1 MNRNLSV
8 LAVVVSVVVCLLAAC
23 HSGERQR
30 LQLEELERQ
39 NRADSL
45 MLNDSLARDLA
56 DYFDR
61 HGTPNEQM
69 RAYYILGRTYAD
81 RGEAPAALDAY
92 HEAISRADTTSQDC
106 DFAKLSR
113 VYGQSATIFYQQ
125 GLYRN
130 ALEYQDLCSDYGYRG
145 RDTLNALRSYAM
157 KAAAYEKLQMADSA
171 IYFYKNAIRLFQTYH
186 FDIIAS
192 GFAGG
197 LAEILIDKGETV
209 EAEPYMHDY
218 EQHSGYF
225 DSAGNITKGREVYYY
240 AKGLYYLKKNNLDS
254 AEYYFRKELNTA
266 KDFNN
271 QNGGANGL
279 GLLFQQTH
287 KPDSAAKYF
296 AYSYAMNDSMYALK
310 ATHEVEQAMAMY
322 DYTRQQEIAQKER
335 EKSAYLKYY
344 LLLSILFIVIVLF
357 VSVVISINISHKKKM
372 QEKEVERLRTDYSDA
387 VAKKEQIAKELEMLR
402 INHERLKVSEQES
415 KNLIETVKTNNSQLL
430 RTKEKEI
437 AELNE
442 KIRKYAI
449 RLLNSPKMI
458 SDNPQFALLIE
469 DFHRK
474 AIRKK
479 NTSLPQRADW
489 DQLIRLFAQ
498 KQPEAYVA
506 IGREQTLSSQELRA
520 CILLLLKFTNGEIIS
535 LLDITSQGMTN
546 IRTRINE
553 KLFRESKAST
563 LDFRLKE
570 IPIV

>member
-1 MNRNLSV
+1 VKCKYSITVWLF
-8 LAVVVSVVVCLLAAC
+8 LAVLLLVAC
-23 HSGERQR
+23 DNGERQR
-30 LQLEELERQ
+30 LQLAELERQ

-56 DYFDR
+56 DWFDR
-61 HGTPNEQM
+61 HGTRNEQM

-145 RDTLNALRSYAM
+145 KDTLNALRSYAM

-225 DSAGNITKGREVYYY
+225 DSAGNIAKGREVYYY

-254 AEYYFRKELNTA
+254 AEYYFRKELQDG

-271 QNGGANGL
+271 QNCGSHGL
-279 GLLFQQTH
+279 ALLYQQKH
-287 KPDSAAKYF
+287 LSDSAAKYF
-296 AYSYAMNDSMYALK
+296 AYSYAMNDSCFVQMT
-310 ATHEVEQAMAMY
+310 THEVAQAKAMY
-322 DYTRQQEIAQKER
+322 DYSRQQEIAKNKELEADKERSQKER
-335 EKSAYLKYY
+335 VLYASLALLCLLGYIITKWNRKKKDYQALLVTHQEAEKELSTLYHLQSAYLSSEELHKEN
-344 LLLSILFIVIVLF
+344 
-357 VSVVISINISHKKKM
+357 VSRLNELVMKK
-372 QEKEVERLRTDYSDA
+372 EKEVKRLRETIDKNQRAQRVISNRNVDA
-387 VAKKEQIAKELEMLR
+387 IARMKKSEEYHSIQKKIVTGNALTTEDLEIVEKLM
-402 INHERLKVSEQES
+402 SEYFPQFYILLES
-415 KNLIETVKTNNSQLL
+415 KRDVLNPNKYMICLL
-430 RTKEKEI
+430 V
-437 AELNE
+437 
-442 KIRKYAI
+442 
-449 RLLNSPKMI
+449 RLGASPKQI
-458 SDNPQFALLIE
+458 SMMLGIHASYVS
-469 DFHRK
+469 K
-474 AIRKK
+474 A
-479 NTSLPQRADW
+479 
-489 DQLIRLFAQ
+489 
-498 KQPEAYVA
+498 
-506 IGREQTLSSQELRA
+506 REQMHELFFKTKGSA
-520 CILLLLKFTNGEIIS
+520 KDFDKKMIEI
-535 LLDITSQGMTN
+535 
-546 IRTRINE
+546 
-553 KLFRESKAST
+553 
-563 LDFRLKE
+563 
-570 IPIV
+570 